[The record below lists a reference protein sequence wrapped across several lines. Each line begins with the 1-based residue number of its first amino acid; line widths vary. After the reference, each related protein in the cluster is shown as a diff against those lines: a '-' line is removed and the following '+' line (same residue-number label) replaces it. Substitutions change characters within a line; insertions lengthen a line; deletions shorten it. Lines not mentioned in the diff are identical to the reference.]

1 MSGILVTGGAGFIG
15 SHLVEALLGAGREV
29 IVLDNFDTFYDPAVK
44 RRNVQGCQGRPG
56 FTLVEGDI
64 RDARAVETV
73 FAANPIDVVVHL
85 AARAGVRPSIEQP
98 LLYSDVNLN
107 GTVVLLEA
115 CRRHNVGKF
124 IFGSSSSVY
133 GNNTKVPFSEKDDVE
148 RPISPYAAT
157 KRAGELLCATYH
169 ALYRLNVFCLR
180 FFTVY
185 GPRQRPEMA
194 IHKFTRFIDRGVPL
208 PRFGDGS
215 TSRDYTYIT
224 DIITGLVRAV
234 ERVQG
239 YEIIN
244 LGGSRTTRLAEL
256 IAMLEAR
263 LDRQAI
269 VEARPDQPGDV
280 TTTWADVAKAHRLLG
295 YDPGVAI
302 EDGLTKFV
310 EWYRKAGDAAPAGP
324 AERPAHGEK

>member
-1 MSGILVTGGAGFIG
+1 MSSVLVTGGAGFIG
-15 SHLVEALLGAGREV
+15 SHLVEALLHEGREV
-29 IVLDNFDTFYDPAVK
+29 VVLDNFDTYYDPTVK
-44 RRNVQGCQGRPG
+44 RRNLESCLERPG

-64 RDARAVETV
+64 RDQEVV
-73 FAANPIDVVVHL
+73 NSLFAAHPIGVVVHL

-124 IFGSSSSVY
+124 VFGSSSSVY
-133 GNNTKVPFSEKDDVE
+133 GNATKVPISEKDDVE
-148 RPISPYAAT
+148 QPISPYAAT

-194 IHKFTRFIDRGVPL
+194 IHKFTRFIDRGLPL

-215 TSRDYTYIT
+215 SSRDYTYIS
-224 DIITGLVRAV
+224 DIVTGIMRTV

-244 LGGSRTTRLAEL
+244 VGGSRTTRLQDL
-256 IAMLEAR
+256 IAMLEAQ
-263 LDRQAI
+263 LGKKAI
-269 VEARPDQPGDV
+269 VESKPDQPGDV

-295 YDPGVAI
+295 YDPHVTI
-302 EDGLTKFV
+302 EDGLARFV
-310 EWYRKAGDAAPAGP
+310 DWYRQAGQSAHEAGALP
-324 AERPAHGEK
+324 GEHR

>member
-1 MSGILVTGGAGFIG
+1 MQTVLVTGGAGFIG
-15 SHLVEALLGAGREV
+15 SHLVEALLRDGRDV
-29 IVLDNFDTFYDPAVK
+29 VALDNFDTFYDPAIK
-44 RRNVQGCQGRPG
+44 RLNVSGVMARRG

-64 RDARAVETV
+64 RDTAKVEAI
-73 FAANPIDVVVHL
+73 FAGHRIGVVVHL

-115 CRRHNVGKF
+115 CRKHNVGKMV
-124 IFGSSSSVY
+124 FGSSSSVY
-133 GNNTKVPFSEKDDVE
+133 GNNVKVPFSEKDDVD

-194 IHKFTRFIDRGVPL
+194 IHKFTRFIDRGLPL

-215 TSRDYTYIT
+215 TRRDYTYID
-224 DIITGLVRAV
+224 DIVHGVMRAI

-239 YEIIN
+239 YEILN
-244 LGGSRTTRLAEL
+244 LGGARTTSLQEL
-256 IAMLEAR
+256 IGHLERR
-263 LDRQAI
+263 LGKKAI
-269 VEARPDQPGDV
+269 VEPQPEQPGDV
-280 TTTWADVAKAHRLLG
+280 VATWADVEKAKRLLG
-295 YDPGVAI
+295 YDPKVGI
-302 EDGLTKFV
+302 EEGLQRFV
-310 EWYRKAGDAAPAGP
+310 DWYRTAGAAGSEAPARG
-324 AERPAHGEK
+324 ARA

>member
-1 MSGILVTGGAGFIG
+1 MQTVLVTGGAGFIG
-15 SHLVEALLGAGREV
+15 SHLVEALLRDGRDV
-29 IVLDNFDTFYDPAVK
+29 VALDNFDTFYDPAIK
-44 RRNVQGCQGRPG
+44 RRNVSGYLGRPG

-64 RDARAVETV
+64 RDAAKVDTI
-73 FAANPIDVVVHL
+73 FASHRIGVVVHL

-115 CRRHNVGKF
+115 CRKHNVGKMV
-124 IFGSSSSVY
+124 FGSSSSVY
-133 GNNTKVPFSEKDDVE
+133 GNNAKVPFSEKDDVD

-157 KRAGELLCATYH
+157 KRSGELLCATYN

-194 IHKFTRFIDRGVPL
+194 IHKFTRFIDRGLPL

-215 TSRDYTYIT
+215 TRRDYTYID
-224 DIITGLVRAV
+224 DIVHGVMRSV

-239 YEIIN
+239 YEILN
-244 LGGSRTTRLAEL
+244 LGGAHTTSLQEL
-256 IAMLEAR
+256 IGYLEQR
-263 LDRQAI
+263 LGNKAI
-269 VEARPDQPGDV
+269 VEPQPDQPGDV
-280 TTTWADVAKAHRLLG
+280 VATWADVEKAKRLLG
-295 YDPGVAI
+295 YDPKVGI
-302 EDGLTKFV
+302 EEGLSRFV
-310 EWYRKAGDAAPAGP
+310 DWYRSAGAPGSESP
-324 AERPAHGEK
+324 AQGART